1 MKTETNTQTA
11 KSAAIMMPYSLATV
25 NYDLTLPLI
34 NAIILIIRLLQ
45 PQLLKLAKHC
55 GETVETLFSDSER
68 QADGTVRICF
78 VGADYGFGSRD
89 ISSFGL
95 GMLSLRWGLRF
106 SKNGF
111 DNGRASYSIELTHS
125 ALARFLDLSRGY
137 LYIDPQLCRAMR
149 SKFDVRLYWLMQAHR
164 HQQGFTMTVGQ
175 LRDVLGINN
184 SYTKYAEF
192 ERVTILK
199 PIEAIARLYA
209 EGRVDSRLTFSR
221 VYNYRPGS
229 NYVVAPER
237 SKGFRRPNA
246 LKFTVIARPQEA
258 SPEAA
263 AVPPATAP
271 AAPAA
276 EKALITLLRDG
287 LRLPE
292 HVARIEASRVGKT
305 RREAFLSFCINLR
318 EVMADKARRGD
329 KVANRAAYVRKSLHR
344 WIENGG
350 KDEETAQKS
359 VAKVV
364 RRTVKPSAKAVVAVA
379 EPVQKLSVEPVTETL
394 RGQWRQLLADYH
406 GRAAEALARA
416 TLEGSMSG
424 AFSVILASES
434 DKRLIDSD
442 FRAANSAAKRVLG
455 FAGSFRP
462 GLVMAVKD
470 A

>member
-1 MKTETNTQTA
+1 
-11 KSAAIMMPYSLATV
+11 MMPYSLV
-25 NYDLTLPLI
+25 VVHYDLTMPLI
-34 NAIILIIRLLQ
+34 KAILLIIRLLQ
-45 PQLLKLAKHC
+45 PQLTRLAKHC
-55 GETVETLFSDSER
+55 GETVETLFSDDER
-68 QADGTVRICF
+68 RSDGTVCVTF
-78 VGADYGFGSRD
+78 AGADYGVEARYF
-89 ISSFGL
+89 SSFEL
-95 GMLSLRWGLRF
+95 GIMSLRWGLRL
-106 SKNGF
+106 SSLGNRK
-111 DNGRASYSIELTHS
+111 GRAMYAIELTHS

-184 SYTKYAEF
+184 SYAKYAEF

-424 AFSVILASES
+424 AFSVILASEG

-462 GLVMAVKD
+462 GLVMAVKG